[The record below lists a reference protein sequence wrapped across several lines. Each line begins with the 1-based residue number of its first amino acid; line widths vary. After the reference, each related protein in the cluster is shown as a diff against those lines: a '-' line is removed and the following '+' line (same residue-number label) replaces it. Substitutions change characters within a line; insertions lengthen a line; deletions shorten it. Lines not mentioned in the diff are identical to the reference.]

1 MRLNLMRWLPWPG
14 QFSWSA
20 VRDFSFIL
28 VGAFI
33 QALSLRLFLVP
44 SQLVIGGVSGL
55 SQVINYHTGWPIGLM
70 IFIGNVPLFA
80 LGWKFLGGP
89 RFALRT
95 AFAVASIS
103 IFTDLL
109 VLFLP
114 SEGITTDLVL
124 NVLYGAVMSG
134 TGYGLVY
141 RGYGTSGGSDILAR
155 ILNHWRSV
163 PISQSYLMV
172 DSLVIFLAG
181 LSFGWDKAMYALVLL
196 YMSGVVAEVVVA
208 GSNVT
213 RTAMIVTNFPEAVSS
228 KILHVLKRGVTMLS
242 GTGAYTG
249 AERSVL
255 YCVVS
260 RGEVN
265 QLKTLVR
272 EADPNAFMVIG
283 QAQEA
288 LGAGFLPLSS
298 DK

>member
-1 MRLNLMRWLPWPG
+1 MRAILADLIPNPFRI
-14 QFSWSA
+14 SWTT
-20 VRDFSFIL
+20 VRDFGFIL
-28 VGAFI
+28 AGTLI

-70 IFIGNVPLFA
+70 IFIGNVPLFL
-80 LGWKFLGGP
+80 LGWKFLGGR
-89 RFALRT
+89 RFAFRT
-95 AFAVASIS
+95 AFAVIFIS

-114 SEGITTDLVL
+114 TEGITPDTVL
-124 NVLYGAVMSG
+124 NVLYGAVVSG

-141 RGYGTSGGSDILAR
+141 RGQGTSGGSDILAR

-181 LSFGWDKAMYALVLL
+181 LSFGWEKAMYALVLL
-196 YMSGVVAEVVVA
+196 YTSGVVAEVVVV

-213 RTAMIVTNFPEAVSS
+213 RTAFIVTNSPEAVSLQ
-228 KILHVLKRGVTMLS
+228 ILHVLKRGVTMLS
-242 GTGAYTG
+242 GKGAYTG

-255 YCVVS
+255 YCVIS

-272 EADPNAFMVIG
+272 ETDPEAFMVIG

-288 LGAGFLPLSS
+288 LGAGFLPLKS
-298 DK
+298 

>member
-1 MRLNLMRWLPWPG
+1 MRSNFIRQFPKQV
-14 QFSWSA
+14 QFSWST
-20 VRDFSFIL
+20 VRDFGFIL
-28 VGAFI
+28 LGAFV

-55 SQVINYHTGWPIGLM
+55 SLVINYHTGWPIGLM
-70 IFIGNVPLFA
+70 ILLGNIPLFA
-80 LGWKFLGGP
+80 LGWKYLGGQ

-103 IFTDLL
+103 FFTDFL

-114 SEGITTDLVL
+114 PQGITNDLVL
-124 NVLYGAVMSG
+124 NVLYGAVVSG

-163 PISQSYLMV
+163 PISQSYLVV

-181 LSFGWDKAMYALVLL
+181 LSFGWEKAMYALVLL
-196 YMSGVVAEVVVA
+196 YTSGVVAEVVVA

-213 RTAMIVTNFPEAVSS
+213 RTAMIITNSPEAVSS
-228 KILHVLKRGVTMLS
+228 KILHVLKRGVTVLA
-242 GTGAYTG
+242 GTGAFTG
-249 AERSVL
+249 EERSVL

-272 EADPNAFMVIG
+272 EADPRAFMVIG
-283 QAQEA
+283 QVQEA

-298 DK
+298 S

>member
-1 MRLNLMRWLPWPG
+1 MRAILADLIPNPFRI
-14 QFSWSA
+14 SWTT
-20 VRDFSFIL
+20 VRDFGFIL
-28 VGAFI
+28 AGTLI

-70 IFIGNVPLFA
+70 IFIGNVPLFL
-80 LGWKFLGGP
+80 LGWKFLGGR
-89 RFALRT
+89 RFAFRT
-95 AFAVASIS
+95 AFAVIFIS

-114 SEGITTDLVL
+114 TEGITSDTVL
-124 NVLYGAVMSG
+124 NVLYGAVVSG

-141 RGYGTSGGSDILAR
+141 RGQGTSGGSDILAR

-181 LSFGWDKAMYALVLL
+181 LSFGWEKAMYALVLL
-196 YMSGVVAEVVVA
+196 YTSGVVAEVVVV

-213 RTAMIVTNFPEAVSS
+213 RTAFIVTNSPEAVSLQ
-228 KILHVLKRGVTMLS
+228 ILHVLKRGVTMLS
-242 GTGAYTG
+242 GKGAYTG

-255 YCVVS
+255 YCVIS

-272 EADPNAFMVIG
+272 ETDPEAFMVIG

-288 LGAGFLPLSS
+288 LGAGFLPLKS
-298 DK
+298 

>member
-1 MRLNLMRWLPWPG
+1 MRSVVRSLPKSVR
-14 QFSWSA
+14 FTWSSA
-20 VRDFSFIL
+20 RDYAFI
-28 VGAFI
+28 VAGAFV

-44 SQLVIGGVSGL
+44 TQLVIGGVSGL
-55 SQVINYHTGWPIGLM
+55 SQVINYHTAWPIGLM
-70 IFIGNVPLFA
+70 IFTGNIPLFA
-80 LGWKFLGGP
+80 LGWKYLGGP

-95 AFAVASIS
+95 LVAVASIS
-103 IFTDLL
+103 FFTDFL

-114 SEGITTDLVL
+114 TEGITSDLVL
-124 NVLYGAVMSG
+124 NVLYGAMVSG

-155 ILNHWRSV
+155 ILIHWRTI

-172 DSLVIFLAG
+172 DSLVILLAG
-181 LSFGWDKAMYALVLL
+181 LSFGWEKAMYALVLL

-213 RTAMIVTNFPEAVSS
+213 RTAMIITNSPEAVSS
-228 KILHVLKRGVTMLS
+228 KILHVLKRGVTMLA
-242 GTGAYTG
+242 GKGAYTG
-249 AERSVL
+249 MERAVL

-272 EADPNAFMVIG
+272 ETDPNAFLVIG
-283 QAQEA
+283 HAQEA
-288 LGAGFLPLSS
+288 LGAGFLPLS
-298 DK
+298 K

>member
-1 MRLNLMRWLPWPG
+1 MRSNLKNWLPWPV

-20 VRDFSFIL
+20 ARDFAFIL
-28 VGAFI
+28 AGATL

-70 IFIGNVPLFA
+70 IFIGNIPLFI

-103 IFTDLL
+103 TLTDLL
-109 VLFLP
+109 VMFLP
-114 SEGITTDLVL
+114 ADGITDDLVL
-124 NVLYGAVMSG
+124 NVLYGAVVSG

-172 DSLVIFLAG
+172 DSLVILLAG
-181 LSFGWDKAMYALVLL
+181 LSFGWEKAMYALVLL
-196 YMSGVVAEVVVA
+196 YTSGVVAEVVVA

-213 RTAMIVTNFPEAVSS
+213 RTAMIVTDLPEPVSI
-228 KILHVLKRGVTMLS
+228 KILHDLKRGVTMLS

-249 AERSVL
+249 VQRSVL

-272 EADPNAFMVIG
+272 ETDPNAFMVIG

-298 DK
+298 K

>member
-1 MRLNLMRWLPWPG
+1 MRSFLNSLPKSVR
-14 QFSWSA
+14 FTWSA
-20 VRDFSFIL
+20 ARDYAFI
-28 VGAFI
+28 VAGAFV

-44 SQLVIGGVSGL
+44 TQLVIGGVSGL

-70 IFIGNVPLFA
+70 IFTGNIPLFA
-80 LGWKFLGGP
+80 LGWKYLGGP

-95 AFAVASIS
+95 LVAVASIS
-103 IFTDLL
+103 FFTDFL

-114 SEGITTDLVL
+114 AEGITNDLVL
-124 NVLYGAVMSG
+124 NVLYGAMVSG

-196 YMSGVVAEVVVA
+196 YMSGVVAEVIVA

-213 RTAMIVTNFPEAVSS
+213 RTAMIITNSPEAVSS
-228 KILHVLKRGVTMLS
+228 KILHVLKRGVTMLA
-242 GTGAYTG
+242 GKGAYTG
-249 AERSVL
+249 MERAVL

-272 EADPNAFMVIG
+272 ETDPNAFLVIG
-283 QAQEA
+283 HAQEA
-288 LGAGFLPLSS
+288 LGAGFLPLS
-298 DK
+298 K

>member
-1 MRLNLMRWLPWPG
+1 MRLILKDLIPYPFR
-14 QFSWSA
+14 FSWSA
-20 VRDFSFIL
+20 ARDFGFIL
-28 VGAFI
+28 AGTFV

-70 IFIGNVPLFA
+70 IFIGNIPLFV
-80 LGWKFLGGP
+80 LGWKFLGGR

-95 AFAVASIS
+95 AFAVVCIS
-103 IFTDLL
+103 FFTDLL

-114 SEGITTDLVL
+114 AEGITSDLVL
-124 NVLYGAVMSG
+124 NVLYGAVVSG

-141 RGYGTSGGSDILAR
+141 RGQGTSGGSDILAR
-155 ILNHWRSV
+155 ILNHWRSI

-172 DSLVIFLAG
+172 DSLVILLAG
-181 LSFGWDKAMYALVLL
+181 LSFGWEKAMYALVLL
-196 YMSGVVAEVVVA
+196 YTSGVVAEVVVA
-208 GSNVT
+208 GANVT
-213 RTAMIVTNFPEAVSS
+213 RTAFIVTNSAEAVSL
-228 KILHVLKRGVTMLS
+228 KILHVLNRGVTMLS

-265 QLKTLVR
+265 QLKALVL
-272 EADPNAFMVIG
+272 ESDPDAFMVIG

-288 LGAGFLPLSS
+288 LGAGFLPL
-298 DK
+298 KR

>member
-1 MRLNLMRWLPWPG
+1 MRSFLHSLPKSVR
-14 QFSWSA
+14 FTWSA
-20 VRDFSFIL
+20 ARDYAFI
-28 VGAFI
+28 VAGAFV

-44 SQLVIGGVSGL
+44 TQLVIGGVSGL

-70 IFIGNVPLFA
+70 IFIGNIPLFA
-80 LGWKFLGGP
+80 LGWKYLGGP

-95 AFAVASIS
+95 LVAVASIS
-103 IFTDLL
+103 FFTDFL

-114 SEGITTDLVL
+114 AEGITNDLVL
-124 NVLYGAVMSG
+124 NVLYGAMVSG

-155 ILNHWRSV
+155 ILNHWRSI

-196 YMSGVVAEVVVA
+196 YMSGVVAEVIVA

-213 RTAMIVTNFPEAVSS
+213 RTAMIITNSPEAVSS
-228 KILHVLKRGVTMLS
+228 KILHVLKRGVTMLA
-242 GTGAYTG
+242 GKGAYTG
-249 AERSVL
+249 MERAVL

-272 EADPNAFMVIG
+272 ETDPNAFLVIG
-283 QAQEA
+283 HAQEA
-288 LGAGFLPLSS
+288 LGAGFLPLT
-298 DK
+298 K

>member
-1 MRLNLMRWLPWPG
+1 MRSILAELIPHPFQLSWP
-14 QFSWSA
+14 A
-20 VRDFSFIL
+20 IRDFGFIL
-28 VGAFI
+28 AGTFV

-70 IFIGNVPLFA
+70 IFIGNIPLFV
-80 LGWKFLGGP
+80 LGWKFLGGR

-95 AFAVASIS
+95 AFAVVCIS
-103 IFTDLL
+103 FFTDIL
-109 VLFLP
+109 VLFMP
-114 SEGITTDLVL
+114 TEGITPDPVL
-124 NVLYGAVMSG
+124 NVLYGAVVSG

-141 RGYGTSGGSDILAR
+141 RGQGTSGGSDILAR

-181 LSFGWDKAMYALVLL
+181 LSFGWENAMYALVLL
-196 YMSGVVAEVVVA
+196 YTSGVVAEVVVV

-213 RTAMIVTNFPEAVSS
+213 RTAFIVTNSPEAVSMQ
-228 KILHVLKRGVTMLS
+228 ILHVLKRGVTMLS

-272 EADPNAFMVIG
+272 ESDPEAFMVIG

-288 LGAGFLPLSS
+288 LGAGFLPL
-298 DK
+298 KR

>member
-1 MRLNLMRWLPWPG
+1 MRSFLAELIPHPFR
-14 QFSWSA
+14 FSWSA
-20 VRDFSFIL
+20 VRDFGFIL
-28 VGAFI
+28 VGTFV

-70 IFIGNVPLFA
+70 IFIGNIPLFV
-80 LGWKFLGGP
+80 LGWKFLGGR

-95 AFAVASIS
+95 AFAVALIS
-103 IFTDLL
+103 LFTDLL

-114 SEGITTDLVL
+114 PEGITSDTVL
-124 NVLYGAVMSG
+124 NVLYGAVVSG

-141 RGYGTSGGSDILAR
+141 RGQGTSGGSDILAR

-172 DSLVIFLAG
+172 DSMVIFLAG
-181 LSFGWDKAMYALVLL
+181 LSFGWEKAMYALVLL
-196 YMSGVVAEVVVA
+196 YTSGVVAEVVVV

-213 RTAMIVTNFPEAVSS
+213 RTAFIVTNSPDAVSLQ
-228 KILHVLKRGVTMLS
+228 ILHVLKRGVTMLS

-272 EADPNAFMVIG
+272 ESDPEAFMVIG

-288 LGAGFLPLSS
+288 LGAGFLPL
-298 DK
+298 KR

>member
-1 MRLNLMRWLPWPG
+1 MRSILMRWFPWPIR
-14 QFSWSA
+14 FSWSA
-20 VRDFSFIL
+20 ARDFGFIFA
-28 VGAFI
+28 GAFI

-55 SQVINYHTGWPIGLM
+55 SQVINYHTGWPIGMM
-70 IFIGNVPLFA
+70 IFIGNIPLFI
-80 LGWKFLGGP
+80 LGWRFLGGR

-114 SEGITTDLVL
+114 EGGITDDLVL
-124 NVLYGAVMSG
+124 NVLYGAVVSG

-181 LSFGWDKAMYALVLL
+181 LSFGWEKAMYALVLL

-213 RTAMIVTNFPEAVSS
+213 RTAMIVTNSPDVVSS
-228 KILHVLKRGVTMLS
+228 KILHDLKRGVTMLA

-249 AERSVL
+249 AERYVL

-272 EADPNAFMVIG
+272 EADPDAFMVIG

-288 LGAGFLPLSS
+288 LGAGFLPLTS
-298 DK
+298 K

>member
-1 MRLNLMRWLPWPG
+1 MTPKVMRWFPWRV

-20 VRDFSFIL
+20 ARDFGFIL
-28 VGAFI
+28 AGAFV

-55 SQVINYHTGWPIGLM
+55 SQVINYHTGWPIGMM
-70 IFIGNVPLFA
+70 IFIGNIPLFA

-95 AFAVASIS
+95 AFAVASAS
-103 IFTDLL
+103 FFTDIL

-114 SEGITTDLVL
+114 SQGITSDLVL
-124 NVLYGAVMSG
+124 NVLYGAVVSG
-134 TGYGLVY
+134 TGFGLVY
-141 RGYGTSGGSDILAR
+141 RGYGTSGGSDILTR
-155 ILNHWRSV
+155 ILNHWRNV
-163 PISQSYLMV
+163 PISQSYLLV

-181 LSFGWDKAMYALVLL
+181 LSFGWEKAMYALVLL

-213 RTAMIVTNFPEAVSS
+213 RTAMIVTDSPEAVSS
-228 KILHVLKRGVTMLS
+228 KILHILKRGVTMLA

-249 AERSVL
+249 VERSVL

-272 EADPNAFMVIG
+272 ETDPNAFMVIG

-298 DK
+298 T

>member
-1 MRLNLMRWLPWPG
+1 MRSNLMRWFPG
-14 QFSWSA
+14 QVQFSWSA
-20 VRDFSFIL
+20 VRDFVFIFAGAL
-28 VGAFI
+28 V

-55 SQVINYHTGWPIGLM
+55 SQVINYHTGWPIGMM
-70 IFIGNVPLFA
+70 IFLGNIPLFF
-80 LGWKFLGGP
+80 LGWKYLGGP

-95 AFAVASIS
+95 AFAVVSIS
-103 IFTDLL
+103 FLTDFL
-109 VLFLP
+109 VLYLP
-114 SEGITTDLVL
+114 PEGITNDLVL
-124 NVLYGAVMSG
+124 NVLYGAVVSG

-155 ILNHWRSV
+155 ILNHWRGV
-163 PISQSYLMV
+163 PISQSYLLV

-181 LSFGWDKAMYALVLL
+181 LSFGWEKAMYALVLL
-196 YMSGVVAEVVVA
+196 YTSGIVAEVVVA

-213 RTAMIVTNFPEAVSS
+213 RTAMIVTNSPEAVSS
-228 KILHVLKRGVTMLS
+228 KILHVLKRGVTMLT

-249 AERSVL
+249 EQRSVL

-272 EADPNAFMVIG
+272 EADPHAFMVIG
-283 QAQEA
+283 QVQEA
-288 LGAGFLPLSS
+288 LGAGFLPLAS
-298 DK
+298 K

>member
-1 MRLNLMRWLPWPG
+1 MRSNLQRWFPAPVQW
-14 QFSWSA
+14 SWSA
-20 VRDFSFIL
+20 ARDFAFIL
-28 VGAFI
+28 AGAFV

-55 SQVINYHTGWPIGLM
+55 SQLINYHTGWPIGLM
-70 IFIGNVPLFA
+70 IFLGNIPLFI
-80 LGWKFLGGP
+80 LGWRFLGGP

-95 AFAVASIS
+95 AFAVGSIS
-103 IFTDLL
+103 FFTDLL
-109 VLFLP
+109 ILFLP
-114 SEGITTDLVL
+114 AEGITSDLVL
-124 NVLYGAVMSG
+124 NVLYGAVVSG
-134 TGYGLVY
+134 IGYGLVY

-155 ILNHWRSV
+155 ILHHWRSV

-172 DSLVIFLAG
+172 DSLVILLAG
-181 LSFGWDKAMYALVLL
+181 LSFGWEKAMYALVLL

-213 RTAMIVTNFPEAVSS
+213 RTAMIITNSPEAVSS
-228 KILHVLKRGVTMLS
+228 KILHVLKRGVTMLA

-272 EADPNAFMVIG
+272 ETDPDAFMVIG

-288 LGAGFLPLSS
+288 LGAGFLPLSA
-298 DK
+298 K